1 MVPCAC
7 PTLSVPKRHLDWFTG
22 FAGLKAV
29 TATHTQTDR
38 PRYSVC
44 SNSPHLALRAAMRAE
59 NAQIRRAEEPRSRTD
74 RASYPRDAVGL
85 SVGLSVTSR
94 CSIETNGRIEFV
106 FDVEATFEPFSTV
119 L

>member
-1 MVPCAC
+1 
-7 PTLSVPKRHLDWFTG
+7 
-22 FAGLKAV
+22 
-29 TATHTQTDR
+29 
-38 PRYSVC
+38 
-44 SNSPHLALRAAMRAE
+44 MRAE

-74 RASYPRDAVGL
+74 RSASYPRDAVGL

-94 CSIETNGRIEFV
+94 CSIETDGRIEFV

>member
-1 MVPCAC
+1 
-7 PTLSVPKRHLDWFTG
+7 
-22 FAGLKAV
+22 
-29 TATHTQTDR
+29 
-38 PRYSVC
+38 
-44 SNSPHLALRAAMRAE
+44 MRAE
-59 NAQIRRAEEPRSRTD
+59 NAQIRRAEEPRSHTD

-94 CSIETNGRIEFV
+94 CSIETDGRIEFV